1 LETVGM
7 DEFSHSKYRAPCVP
21 PDGRGARDKQK
32 GPEPTACA
40 EGSGPCFDG
49 RLTAMR
55 SGLGFRSR
63 KDPGLVSTV
72 KKRERGCARRG
83 PSNKSNHAKLHLPE
97 L

>member
-1 LETVGM
+1 M

-49 RLTAMR
+49 RLTARR

-63 KDPGLVSTV
+63 RDPELASTV
-72 KKRERGCARRG
+72 KKRERGCAPRG
-83 PSNKSNHAKLHLPE
+83 RSNNTNPVKLQPPTL
-97 L
+97 